1 MRRRE
6 PAGGTDLDAIQL
18 IQQDHRAVDQLFRR
32 FEREAK
38 SGDVEAQRATVR
50 DVVRALSIHAS
61 VEEEFLYPALREAG
75 VDSEVLDALE
85 EHHAAKLTLAELD
98 ALAPGH
104 PRYAPKVRLLA
115 ENVRRHVREEE
126 RALLPRLRRALDDHQ
141 RRELGETLAKARGAA
156 PTRPHPTAPD
166 QPPGVFV
173 AGALAAP
180 FDRARDAWTGGMAA
194 ASSTAGDLFR
204 AIRAWLGRA
213 ERRGRAAVTTTA
225 RRGREL
231 AAADS
236 GRVVQRVRAAA
247 RQTRRT
253 AKGAA
258 RKATGAAR
266 GGAEKVKKGARAAT
280 KGYAGETRP
289 TVH

>member
-1 MRRRE
+1 V
-6 PAGGTDLDAIQL
+6 DAIQL

-180 FDRARDAWTGGMAA
+180 FDRARDAWAGGMAA
-194 ASSTAGDLFR
+194 ARATAGDLFR
-204 AIRAWLGRA
+204 AARTWLWRA

-225 RRGREL
+225 RRGRAE
-231 AAADS
+231 AAAET
-236 GRVVQRVRAAA
+236 GRVVQRARAAA
-247 RQTRRT
+247 RETQQAAKGTARR
-253 AKGAA
+253 ARGAA
-258 RKATGAAR
+258 RKASGAAR

-280 KGYAGETRP
+280 RGYAGEARP

>member
-1 MRRRE
+1 V
-6 PAGGTDLDAIQL
+6 DAIQL
-18 IQQDHRAVDQLFRR
+18 IQQDHRAVDQLFGR
-32 FEREAK
+32 FDREAR
-38 SGDVEAQRATVR
+38 SGDLEAQRATVR
-50 DVVRALSIHAS
+50 DLVRALSIHAS

-75 VDSEVLDALE
+75 IEPEVLEALE
-85 EHHAAKLTLAELD
+85 EHHAVKLTLEELD
-98 ALAPGH
+98 ALPPGH

-126 RALLPRLRRALDDHQ
+126 RALLPRLRRALDDGQ
-141 RRELGETLAKARGAA
+141 RRELGQTLAKARVAA

-180 FDRARDAWTGGMAA
+180 FDRARDAWAGGMAA
-194 ASSTAGDLFR
+194 ARATAGDLFR
-204 AIRAWLGRA
+204 AARTWLWRA

-225 RRGREL
+225 RRGRAE
-231 AAADS
+231 AAAET
-236 GRVVQRVRAAA
+236 GRVVQRARAAA
-247 RQTRRT
+247 RETQQAAKGTARR
-253 AKGAA
+253 ARGAA
-258 RKATGAAR
+258 RKASGAAR

-280 KGYAGETRP
+280 RGYAGEARP